1 EFVAMDPVKRLTSKL
16 VLMPGR
22 LLEQMP
28 YCEEKHKAEKAL
40 SHVRFKYET
49 EVGDLQVTIKKLKM
63 KLCEELKPIN
73 QKEDV
78 TALKEQIYDL
88 SVENQKLKNELLEAQ
103 TNIAF
108 LRSKL
113 SALKCDYADH
123 SLNPKRYETLVIFFL
138 PRSSCCSY
146 VNKGHESLA
155 LHDPI
160 KRMIFTPF
168 DVHSLP
174 QSCFRSHLYSV
185 RESIKYDSQMEFKHQ
200 REFQSSHGGQ
210 ESSGGDAS
218 DTDVSP
224 EATSLRAPI
233 VDWQPPR
240 CVSGGSTVTS
250 SRKLIPALSSQVG
263 SSGNTSAPESQ
274 KVYKIVLAGDAAV
287 GKTSFLMRLCK
298 NEFRGDISATVGVDC
313 KMKTLIVDGEETVL
327 QLWDTAGLERF
338 GIISKSYF
346 RKASGVLL
354 LYDVTCE
361 RSFLNVREW
370 LTMIEDASTQ
380 VVPIML
386 VGNKS
391 DLRATAASE
400 GQKCMPSHFGENLA
414 RTYGALFCETSAKD
428 GSNVVETVL
437 HLAREVKKRTEEE
450 ADSKAITILAG
461 ISSKESAQRKNCC
474 NA

>member
-1 EFVAMDPVKRLTSKL
+1 MDQRIQSA
-16 VLMPGR
+16 
-22 LLEQMP
+22 
-28 YCEEKHKAEKAL
+28 KHKTRKQRE
-40 SHVRFKYET
+40 
-49 EVGDLQVTIKKLKM
+49 
-63 KLCEELKPIN
+63 EELKPIN

-123 SLNPKRYETLVIFFL
+123 SLNPK
-138 PRSSCCSY
+138 
-146 VNKGHESLA
+146 
-155 LHDPI
+155 
-160 KRMIFTPF
+160 
-168 DVHSLP
+168 SLP

-218 DTDVSP
+218 DTDEDKKSENP
-224 EATSLRAPI
+224 KA
-233 VDWQPPR
+233 
-240 CVSGGSTVTS
+240 
-250 SRKLIPALSSQVG
+250 SR
-263 SSGNTSAPESQ
+263 SQ

>member
-1 EFVAMDPVKRLTSKL
+1 MDQRIQSA
-16 VLMPGR
+16 
-22 LLEQMP
+22 
-28 YCEEKHKAEKAL
+28 KHKTRKQRE
-40 SHVRFKYET
+40 
-49 EVGDLQVTIKKLKM
+49 
-63 KLCEELKPIN
+63 EELKPIN

-123 SLNPKRYETLVIFFL
+123 SLNPK
-138 PRSSCCSY
+138 
-146 VNKGHESLA
+146 
-155 LHDPI
+155 
-160 KRMIFTPF
+160 
-168 DVHSLP
+168 SLP

-218 DTDVSP
+218 DTDVFHLWD
-224 EATSLRAPI
+224 EETSGTKGAAPI

-250 SRKLIPALSSQVG
+250 SRKLIPALSSQEDKK
-263 SSGNTSAPESQ
+263 SENPKASRSQ